1 MSHLEHRNKEVESEI
16 FQGQTSQDDIKRELE
31 KYLWLYQEE
40 LEGTKLLENK
50 LSNSNAESEKINLT
64 HKLVSKL

>member
-64 HKLVSKL
+64 HK